1 MTLEVEKNR
10 NDTGLA
16 QASVHDV
23 PGRRGLPQYQKRAG
37 TARTEGSD
45 REARNRLVQANL
57 GLVVT
62 IARQFLGRGLQLDD
76 LIGEG
81 NLGLIR
87 AAEEFNP
94 SYGTRFSTYASI
106 WIKEAIRRALIN
118 TTTTIRLPAHMVG
131 LLTKWR
137 RAERALLREAGRM
150 PTFEEIAS
158 VLDLSE
164 VQKSRVAQALQAA
177 QLMFEGDCSDESG
190 IRLADT
196 VGNRQQRTSE
206 DVVESEDEWSLYRSS
221 DGASGRPRAE
231 PSWRHACIR
240 LEGRFA
246 DVQRD
251 RPSIWNDR
259 GMGTKLRSSSAPY
272 ANSATSVAIA
282 RRD

>member
-1 MTLEVEKNR
+1 MTLKVEKDR
-10 NDTGLA
+10 NDAGPA

-23 PGRRGLPQYQKRAG
+23 PGRRGLPHYQERAG
-37 TARTEGSD
+37 SARTEGSD

-76 LIGEG
+76 LTGEG

-94 SYGTRFSTYASI
+94 SYGTRFSTYASL

-158 VLDLSE
+158 VLGLSE
-164 VQKSRVAQALQAA
+164 VQKSLVAQALQAA
-177 QLMFEGDCSDESG
+177 QLKFEGDCSDESE

-196 VGNRQQRTSE
+196 VGNRQQGTSE
-206 DVVESEDEWSLYRSS
+206 DVVESEDEWVSTARRMERLDARERAILALRYGLEG
-221 DGASGRPRAE
+221 DLLTFKEIGRRFGMTGEWA
-231 PSWRHACIR
+231 RR
-240 LEGRFA
+240 LEHRA
-246 DVQRD
+246 L
-251 RPSIWNDR
+251 S
-259 GMGTKLRSSSAPY
+259 KLGDKRCDCPC
-272 ANSATSVAIA
+272 
-282 RRD
+282 D